1 MMLSDAIAAFVD
13 RDFARETEFLAEL
26 VKVPSDNPPGDCAAH
41 AKRARQLL
49 ERFDLAVEAHE
60 VPRSTVE
67 AFCYNLLRA
76 ADRAPHIYGC
86 FARQENIIMVEAGHP
101 EVLAHELR
109 HADGWDH
116 KGPCHSSRE
125 HPDGVKLDGTDFGG
139 GPNTTVI
146 SQGNTVGIPLDR
158 FQSRGVYFG
167 AVYAVSGDGFTT
179 VNPSAAG

>member
-1 MMLSDAIAAFVD
+1 MSGADAVPAFKRLALATRIASVVALL
-13 RDFARETEFLAEL
+13 ALLAGCATALPTETINGMP
-26 VKVPSDNPPGDCAAH
+26 VYV
-41 AKRARQLL
+41 R
-49 ERFDLAVEAHE
+49 
-60 VPRSTVE
+60 PRSTVE

-125 HPDGVKLDGTDFGG
+125 HPDGVKLDGT
-139 GPNTTVI
+139 PCEWY
-146 SQGNTVGIPLDR
+146 R
-158 FQSRGVYFG
+158 
-167 AVYAVSGDGFTT
+167 
-179 VNPSAAG
+179 